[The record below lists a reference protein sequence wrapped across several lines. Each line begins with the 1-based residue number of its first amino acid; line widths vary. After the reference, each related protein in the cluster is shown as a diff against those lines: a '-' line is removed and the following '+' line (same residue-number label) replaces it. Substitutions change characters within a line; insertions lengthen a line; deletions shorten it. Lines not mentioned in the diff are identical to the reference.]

1 MVPTMESPAASYFRV
16 MVSSTG
22 GFSACVAVV
31 GPGEGASSEA
41 CADAKAVGQLLA
53 AHGWVILTGGRAAGV
68 MAAAADGA
76 SAAGGFVVGVLP
88 GFDRR
93 DAAPGLTVAL
103 PTGLGEARNAVL
115 VTAADAV
122 IGCGLNPGTV
132 SEIALA
138 LKAGKPTV
146 LVRPAASA
154 VAFFAA
160 LAPDARIS
168 AASTP
173 EEAVAWVEAQLPG
186 AVRRSRA
193 GQ

>member
-1 MVPTMESPAASYFRV
+1 
-16 MVSSTG
+16 MVSSKV
-22 GFSACVAVV
+22 GFSACIAVV
-31 GPGEGASSEA
+31 GPGEGASAEA

-53 AHGWVILTGGRAAGV
+53 AHGWVTLTGGRAAGV

-76 SAAGGFVVGVLP
+76 STAGGFVVGVLP
-88 GFDRR
+88 GVDRR
-93 DAAPGLTVAL
+93 DAAPGLTLAL

-146 LVRPAASA
+146 LVRAADSD

-160 LAPDARIS
+160 LAPDAQFR

-173 EEAVAWVEAQLPG
+173 EEAVAWVATQLSG
-186 AVRRSRA
+186 LVTRSRA
-193 GQ
+193 GR

>member
-1 MVPTMESPAASYFRV
+1 MASSKV
-16 MVSSTG
+16 A
-22 GFSACVAVV
+22 FSACVAIV
-31 GPGEGASSEA
+31 GPGEGASAGS
-41 CADAKAVGQLLA
+41 CADARAVGSLIA
-53 AHGWVILTGGRAAGV
+53 ARGWTTLTGGRATGV
-68 MAAAADGA
+68 MAAAAEGA
-76 SAAGGFVVGVLP
+76 SAAGGLVVGLLP

-122 IGCGLNPGTV
+122 IACGLNPGTA

-138 LKAGKPTV
+138 LKAGKPTI
-146 LVRPAASA
+146 LVHPAEAA
-154 VAFFAA
+154 VAFFSE
-160 LAPDARIS
+160 LAPDGQVR

-173 EEAVAWVEAQLPG
+173 EEAVAWVAAQLS
-186 AVRRSRA
+186 AVTRSRA

>member
-1 MVPTMESPAASYFRV
+1 
-16 MVSSTG
+16 
-22 GFSACVAVV
+22 
-31 GPGEGASSEA
+31 
-41 CADAKAVGQLLA
+41 
-53 AHGWVILTGGRAAGV
+53 
-68 MAAAADGA
+68 MAAAAEGA
-76 SAAGGFVVGVLP
+76 SAAGGFVVGLLP

-122 IGCGLNPGTV
+122 IACGLNPGTA

-138 LKAGKPTV
+138 LKAGKPTI
-146 LVRPAASA
+146 LVRPAESA
-154 VAFFAA
+154 VAFFGS
-160 LAPDARIS
+160 LAPDGQVR

-173 EEAVAWVEAQLPG
+173 EEAVAWVSAQQSG
-186 AVRRSRA
+186 VTRSRA

>member
-1 MVPTMESPAASYFRV
+1 MAASKV
-16 MVSSTG
+16 A
-22 GFSACVAVV
+22 FSACVAVV
-31 GPGEGASSEA
+31 GPGENASAES
-41 CADAKAVGQLLA
+41 CADAREVGSLVA
-53 AHGWVILTGGRAAGV
+53 ARGWVTLTGGRAVGV
-68 MAAAADGA
+68 MAAAAEGA

-88 GFDRR
+88 GLDRR

-122 IGCGLNPGTV
+122 IACGLNPGTA

-138 LKAGKPTV
+138 VKAGKPTI

-160 LAPDARIS
+160 LAPDAQLS